1 MIILSGLFNSSLG
14 YSQQESVENS
24 ISRDIARARDVIKEI
39 VVVGNR
45 KIEQEA
51 VRARLNSS
59 VGDIYS
65 KEKVKKDVQAL
76 FESGFFYNVTVDLQ
90 NVSGGV
96 RLTYAVLEKPSI
108 VEIGYSG
115 NDEIDTDDLVET
127 SNLKVYEILDYGKL
141 NDAVKKIEKLYEEK
155 GFFLDRVTYGVVHVQ
170 KDETVKV
177 EFKIQENDMVVV
189 KKIRLIGNKKI
200 PSSILKGH
208 MQTKEG
214 GFFSFISGGGSYKQE
229 AFDQDI
235 SILNFAYF
243 NEGYVQVKIDRP
255 QVYVSP
261 DKKGIYITI
270 RIEEGEQFEVG
281 SV

>member
-1 MIILSGLFNSSLG
+1 MIKSYFLFILIILSGLFNSSLG

-127 SNLKVYEILDYGKL
+127 SNLKVYEILDYGK
-141 NDAVKKIEKLYEEK
+141 
-155 GFFLDRVTYGVVHVQ
+155 
-170 KDETVKV
+170 
-177 EFKIQENDMVVV
+177 
-189 KKIRLIGNKKI
+189 
-200 PSSILKGH
+200 
-208 MQTKEG
+208 
-214 GFFSFISGGGSYKQE
+214 
-229 AFDQDI
+229 
-235 SILNFAYF
+235 
-243 NEGYVQVKIDRP
+243 
-255 QVYVSP
+255 
-261 DKKGIYITI
+261 
-270 RIEEGEQFEVG
+270 
-281 SV
+281 